1 MSDYQKS
8 FGKNIRRL
16 RLLRDLKQEQL
27 ADQSGLSLQ
36 HIGAIE
42 RGTGN
47 PTLLTLEKIA
57 SALSV
62 SVEEL
67 FALEEFKRS
76 TKELREDLLV
86 QLENCND
93 SDLLRFY
100 ACNKILL
107 SKYE

>member
-8 FGKNIRRL
+8 FGKNVRRL

-27 ADQSGLSLQ
+27 ADKSGLSLQ

-67 FALEEFKRS
+67 FVLEEFKRS
-76 TKELREDLLV
+76 TKELREDLLA

>member
-27 ADQSGLSLQ
+27 ADKSGLSLQ
-36 HIGAIE
+36 HIGDIE

>member
-1 MSDYQKS
+1 MNDYQKS

-27 ADQSGLSLQ
+27 ADKSDLSLQ

-47 PTLLTLEKIA
+47 PTLATLEKIA

-67 FALEEFKRS
+67 FALEEFSRPARDIR
-76 TKELREDLLV
+76 KELIA
-86 QLENCND
+86 QLENCKD
-93 SDLLRFY
+93 SELIRLY

>member
-27 ADQSGLSLQ
+27 ADKSDLSLQ

-47 PTLLTLEKIA
+47 PTLATLEKIA

-67 FALEEFKRS
+67 FELEEFRRS
-76 TKELREDLLV
+76 TKEMRKELIT
-86 QLENCND
+86 QLENCKD
-93 SDLLRFY
+93 SELTRLY

>member
-27 ADQSGLSLQ
+27 ADKADLSLQ

-47 PTLLTLEKIA
+47 PTLSALEKVA

-67 FALEEFKRS
+67 FALEEFRRS
-76 TKELREDLLV
+76 AKEIRTDLLT
-86 QLENCND
+86 QIENCKD
-93 SDLLRFY
+93 SELVRLY